1 MASQQSFPR
10 ERLENELQLAGQKLD
25 NLIDKRTTIER
36 EIRDVLGEIQS
47 LEQSLTEKKRRLTRA
62 QQTLQATRAKI
73 DQVDKIR
80 RLLLGELEKSEEERD
95 AEFQEGL
102 KAERKRR
109 EEGRYGELE
118 SRVFQEILREVRAR
132 TRRQFSEKEDSAYL
146 NSEVSISIHDRIEK
160 LDEYEKVT
168 PSSLLAVI
176 DELAF
181 QHDLLQHLPR
191 DEDEDPEF
199 LKTLNQAGMAYFALH
214 KILGKQ
220 DGPSWDFRN
229 FAENLESAVTKIST
243 TYYHLQDFAEIHNL
257 EEVSYSVDPHITAVC
272 KLIND
277 KSENKISS
285 VLEPLRIGIEER
297 LGGILK
303 RVDSGKKLFL
313 NELFK
318 EAVLKNKLFS
328 LGTIEGVAD
337 LGKIKLLFSERDVF
351 GRDTIMPVKVI
362 QKKLDVISLSI
373 AEIFI
378 ENDNIR
384 RALES
389 RLS

>member
-1 MASQQSFPR
+1 MASQQPFPR

-25 NLIDKRTTIER
+25 NLIEKRTTIER
-36 EIRDVLGEIQS
+36 EIRDVLSEIQS

-95 AEFQEGL
+95 VEFQEGL
-102 KAERKRR
+102 KIERKRR

-118 SRVFQEILREVRAR
+118 SRVFREILREVRAR

-146 NSEVSISIHDRIEK
+146 NLEVPISIHDRIEN

-168 PSSLLAVI
+168 PTALLAVI

-181 QHDLLQHLPR
+181 QHDLLQQLPR

-199 LKTLNQAGMAYFALH
+199 LKTLNQAGMAFFALN

-220 DGPSWDFRN
+220 EGPSWEFQN
-229 FAENLESAVTKIST
+229 FAENLESAVTKITT
-243 TYYHLQDFAEIHNL
+243 TYYRLQDFVEL
-257 EEVSYSVDPHITAVC
+257 RSLEVSYSVDSHITAVC
-272 KLIND
+272 KLISD
-277 KSENKISS
+277 KTENKIDS

-297 LGGILK
+297 LGDILK
-303 RVDSGKKLFL
+303 QVDSSKKLFL

-337 LGKIKLLFSERDVF
+337 LGKTKLLFSERDVF
-351 GRDTIMPVKVI
+351 GRDAIMSVKEI
-362 QKKLDVISLSI
+362 QKKLDVISLAI
-373 AEIFI
+373 AEIFL